1 MVDPLAIGPEKLRKV
16 VKEML
21 SLELIGILGLLFGL
35 LVWGMVVTQREC
47 REVVRCRPKTE
58 AQRAVKRV

>member
-1 MVDPLAIGPEKLRKV
+1 MVGSTAVGPENEGKV

-35 LVWGMVVTQREC
+35 LVWGMVVTQRE
-47 REVVRCRPKTE
+47 RRGVAVSHEEIE
-58 AQRAVKRV
+58 AHQGVKRV

>member
-1 MVDPLAIGPEKLRKV
+1 MATSVAIGPENEGKV

-35 LVWGMVVTQREC
+35 LVWGMVVTRRERRDVAVSH
-47 REVVRCRPKTE
+47 REIE
-58 AQRAVKRV
+58 AHQGVKRV

>member
-1 MVDPLAIGPEKLRKV
+1 
-16 VKEML
+16 ML

-47 REVVRCRPKTE
+47 REVVRCRTKTE
-58 AQRAVKRV
+58 AQKAPKRI